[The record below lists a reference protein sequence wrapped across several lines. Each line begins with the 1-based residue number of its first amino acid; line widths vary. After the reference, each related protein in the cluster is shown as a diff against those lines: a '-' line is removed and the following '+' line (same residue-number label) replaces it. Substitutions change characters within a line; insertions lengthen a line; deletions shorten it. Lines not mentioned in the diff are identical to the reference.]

1 MVNFLKRYFAEN
13 LITQQEIESKTRI
26 SQSKISLTL
35 NNKRKLTA
43 EELLKIAISFDIN
56 LEELKKDIKLAWET
70 QLNINNSQYESKKSY
85 QNNSPKS
92 LKLD

>member
-13 LITQQEIESKTRI
+13 LITQQEIESKTGI

-56 LEELKKDIKLAWET
+56 LEELKKDIKLA
-70 QLNINNSQYESKKSY
+70 
-85 QNNSPKS
+85 
-92 LKLD
+92 

>member
-1 MVNFLKRYFAEN
+1 MINFLKRYFAEN
-13 LITQQEIESKTRI
+13 LITQQEIESKTGI

-56 LEELKKDIKLAWET
+56 LEELKKDIKLA
-70 QLNINNSQYESKKSY
+70 
-85 QNNSPKS
+85 
-92 LKLD
+92 

>member
-13 LITQQEIESKTRI
+13 LITQQEIESKTGI

-56 LEELKKDIKLAWET
+56 LEELKKDIKPA
-70 QLNINNSQYESKKSY
+70 
-85 QNNSPKS
+85 
-92 LKLD
+92 

>member
-1 MVNFLKRYFAEN
+1 MTIK
-13 LITQQEIESKTRI
+13 QKEIESKTGI

-70 QLNINNSQYESKKSY
+70 QLNINNSQYESKKPY

>member
-13 LITQQEIESKTRI
+13 LITQQEIESKTGI

-56 LEELKKDIKLAWET
+56 LEELKKIL
-70 QLNINNSQYESKKSY
+70 S
-85 QNNSPKS
+85 
-92 LKLD
+92 

>member
-1 MVNFLKRYFAEN
+1 MTIK
-13 LITQQEIESKTRI
+13 QKEIESKTGI

-56 LEELKKDIKLAWET
+56 LEELKKDIKLA
-70 QLNINNSQYESKKSY
+70 
-85 QNNSPKS
+85 
-92 LKLD
+92 

>member
-1 MVNFLKRYFAEN
+1 MVNFLKRYFVEN
-13 LITQQEIESKTRI
+13 LITQQEIESKTGI

-56 LEELKKDIKLAWET
+56 LEELKKDIKLA
-70 QLNINNSQYESKKSY
+70 
-85 QNNSPKS
+85 
-92 LKLD
+92 